1 MRRFIVLVLT
11 LSFSMSLFADEVKYI
26 RKGAL
31 APFDGY
37 VFDMEAE
44 SRTQR
49 ELMERDNFEKQVKL
63 YQENEKIYEEQ
74 VKQWKGVAIDNTERL
89 VKLERNT
96 FWQNTLYFGL
106 GVILTG
112 ALAIGLSKGVN

>member
-1 MRRFIVLVLT
+1 MQKLLAILLT
-11 LSFSMSLFADEVKYI
+11 LSFLAPAYADDVQYI

-37 VFDMEAE
+37 IFDMEAE

-49 ELMERDNFEKQVKL
+49 ELMERDNLEKQIKL
-63 YQENEKIYEEQ
+63 YEENEKIYDAQ
-74 VKQWKGVAIDNTERL
+74 VKQWKGVAIENTERL
-89 VKLERNT
+89 IKMERNT

-112 ALAIGLSKGVN
+112 ALAVGLSKGMK